1 MVPVRQARAGENV
14 GQRASWV
21 RTVLE
26 DGEEPRRVNSAK
38 SHHASVAA
46 ALRLAI
52 VAYEQTDEVAEIA
65 TAAMP
70 KTAPKKPSALNS
82 DKKGEVGKR
91 KRESPSW
98 AKEAAAHYVE
108 KPAVQSQ

>member
-1 MVPVRQARAGENV
+1 MKN
-14 GQRASWV
+14 
-21 RTVLE
+21 
-26 DGEEPRRVNSAK
+26 RVNSAK

-70 KTAPKKPSALNS
+70 KTATKKPSALNS

-98 AKEAAAHYVE
+98 AKEAAA
-108 KPAVQSQ
+108 KVQADKKQDG